1 MPPAVLIETRL
12 DVMERQ
18 LLLLLE
24 DLQDLRAL
32 TEACPPATMPDSAL
46 SPLGVALTATA
57 PPELVAGAA

>member
-32 TEACPPATMPDSAL
+32 TEACASATMPDSTL
-46 SPLGVALTATA
+46 PTLGVALTATA